1 MKKMLLFAPL
11 ILLALCVALSS
22 AALAENVCAC
32 ACQPAQ
38 DESLPEESL
47 PEEPLP
53 EESAPANRITS
64 KFLLATPTPEPT
76 LTPESTPVVPLEYA
90 FTQELVYGDI
100 HLFLPSTVN
109 KDDPL
114 ESYWTDV
121 FGLREVYSGYSPL
134 REPFTI
140 TISYS
145 DRVTPDYREI
155 MDAYYS
161 GTEDGILEAHRLAAR
176 FSTGLVQAD
185 ETIGILRDS
194 TSLYPLSWENQPPE
208 AAVLIVSPEQ
218 NKTLSFLISAGST
231 EEVYELLD
239 GILEHIVAPRAVP
252 GPSSEQP

>member
-38 DESLPEESL
+38 DESAPDESL
-47 PEEPLP
+47 PT
-53 EESAPANRITS
+53 ESAPANRITS

-76 LTPESTPVVPLEYA
+76 PDVPLEYA

-161 GTEDGILEAHRLAAR
+161 DTEDGILEAHRLAAR

-252 GPSSEQP
+252 GPNSEQP